1 MEIRTMRGD
10 NSELL
15 DSLTIVKTDNEH
27 NDNSIFKIFHRLLYK
42 VVEFLGW
49 IYLEGDKITVA
60 IRGGHF

>member
-1 MEIRTMRGD
+1 MRGD

-15 DSLTIVKTDNEH
+15 DSLTIKKTDDNDH
-27 NDNSIFKIFHRLLYK
+27 NDDSIFKKLHRVLYK

-49 IYLEGDKITVA
+49 VYLEGDKITVA